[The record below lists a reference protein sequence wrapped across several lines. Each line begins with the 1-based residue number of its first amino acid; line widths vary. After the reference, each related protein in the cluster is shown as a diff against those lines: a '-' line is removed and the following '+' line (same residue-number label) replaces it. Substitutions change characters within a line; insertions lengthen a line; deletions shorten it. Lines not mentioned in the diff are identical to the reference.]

1 MKTLLIPESGDL
13 SFDLGFSEDD
23 PFSVSFTETIAPVIS
38 AELFPGPY
46 EVIPKTENQ
55 TLETADKL
63 MSRDMT
69 VKAIPFYKTS
79 NQSGGYTATIAM
91 TEGE

>member
-13 SFDLGFSEDD
+13 SFDLGFSDD
-23 PFSVSFTETIAPVIS
+23 GPFSVSFTETISPVVT
-38 AELFPGPY
+38 AEPYAGPY
-46 EVIPKTENQ
+46 DVVPKTEGQ

-63 MSRDMT
+63 MVQDVT
-69 VKAIPFYKTS
+69 VQAIPFYKTS

-91 TEGE
+91 IGE